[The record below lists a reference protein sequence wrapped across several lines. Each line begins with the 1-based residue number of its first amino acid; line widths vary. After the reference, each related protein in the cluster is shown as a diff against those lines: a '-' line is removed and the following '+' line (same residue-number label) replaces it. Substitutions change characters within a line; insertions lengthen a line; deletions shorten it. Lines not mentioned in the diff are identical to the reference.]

1 MPRRDLYHDIVR
13 NALIKE
19 GWTITHDPLI
29 LGNLE
34 LRVYPDLGAEK
45 KQSDRHSMTVAI
57 EIKVFGSIGQI
68 SELEKAIGQYILY
81 RSILHRSGSARQPYL
96 AISSTIYQQLFQKTI
111 IQNLIEDEKIHL
123 LIFNPNL
130 EEIEQ
135 WID

>member
-1 MPRRDLYHDIVR
+1 MPRRDRYHNIVR

-45 KQSDRHSMTVAI
+45 PASDRYSISLAV
-57 EIKVFGSIGQI
+57 EIKVFGNIGQI
-68 SELEKAIGQYILY
+68 SELEKAIGQYVLY
-81 RSILHRSGSARQPYL
+81 RSILKRSGSTRQPYL

-123 LIFNPNL
+123 IVFNPNL

>member
-1 MPRRDLYHDIVR
+1 MPRRDRYHDIVR

-29 LGNLE
+29 LGDLE

-68 SELEKAIGQYILY
+68 SELEKAIGQYVLY
-81 RSILHRSGSARQPYL
+81 RSILHRSGSTRQPYL
-96 AISSTIYQQLFQKTI
+96 AISSIIYQQLFQKTI
-111 IQNLIEDEKIHL
+111 IQNLIEDEKMNL
-123 LIFNPNL
+123 LVFNPSL
-130 EEIEQ
+130 QEIEQ